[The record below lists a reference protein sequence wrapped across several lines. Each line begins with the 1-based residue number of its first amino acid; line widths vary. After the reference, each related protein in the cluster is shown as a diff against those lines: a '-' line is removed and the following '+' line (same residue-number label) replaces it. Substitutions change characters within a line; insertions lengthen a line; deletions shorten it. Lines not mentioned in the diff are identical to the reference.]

1 MLQALTDRERRT
13 LLAILAVLAL
23 GAAVKLW
30 RWKADQQVEPV
41 QSSEM
46 RAIGKRA
53 GSQSMETAFV
63 P

>member
-30 RWKADQQVEPV
+30 RWKNEQQIEPV
-41 QSSEM
+41 Q
-46 RAIGKRA
+46 A
-53 GSQSMETAFV
+53 GERQVSGENFRVRSVTGI
-63 P
+63 

>member
-13 LLAILAVLAL
+13 LLAILAVLVL

-30 RWKADQQVEPV
+30 RWKADQQMEPAHLMETSV
-41 QSSEM
+41 KYEVSDQ
-46 RAIGKRA
+46 
-53 GSQSMETAFV
+53 QSMETAFV

>member
-30 RWKADQQVEPV
+30 RWKADQKIEPV
-41 QSSEM
+41 QSVEAEQVRRGAGGEM
-46 RAIGKRA
+46 
-53 GSQSMETAFV
+53 S
-63 P
+63 

>member
-30 RWKADQQVEPV
+30 RWKAEQKVERAQAVEVV
-41 QSSEM
+41 QME
-46 RAIGKRA
+46 RRA
-53 GSQSMETAFV
+53 GC
-63 P
+63 

>member
-23 GAAVKLW
+23 GAVVKLW
-30 RWKADQQVEPV
+30 RWKAEQKLDPV
-41 QSSEM
+41 PLEEA
-46 RAIGKRA
+46 RAENGA
-53 GSQSMETAFV
+53 GDRDSMETAFV